1 MKKGFTLIELLAVIV
16 ILAIIALIAT
26 PIIMGI
32 IEESKKN
39 SAIESVRLY
48 VDGLAKKIASNNA
61 IEEFNPATCTVGE
74 TLTCDGETVEYDL
87 NGKKPTSGTINFSNG
102 KVISYTI
109 HINGYI
115 VIKDENGVRATK
127 EGNTPV
133 ETHTTYALGQLIQY
147 DPVNNSTCTS
157 GYTCYKWRVIT
168 VNDTA
173 SNSTITLQ
181 MDHNIINTAAW
192 VNQEDYDNNT
202 NWNSHKKNDKGPI
215 TALEMLEEETTLWD
229 DSLKLNYSYDTSGG
243 HYSYGTLSCTNGTC
257 TIGGDTVTTDL
268 KARMITGE
276 EVAAIV
282 MATGAEEGT
291 YADGWSLNFGDSFAF
306 SNLYYELGSQND
318 GTGNTDLAWLIE
330 NTSEDTYYD
339 SGSTD
344 NIYDSSNW
352 GYWTLSPS
360 PWYEPERAW
369 CVLVGGFLGDNN
381 VSYSSYYGIRPV
393 ITISKNV
400 LD

>member
-32 IEESKKN
+32 IEDSKKN

-48 VDGLAKKIASNNA
+48 VDGLAKKIASKNA

-102 KVISYTI
+102 KVTSYTL
-109 HINGYI
+109 HINGYV

-192 VNQEDYDNNT
+192 VNREDYDNNT
-202 NWNSHKKNDKGPI
+202 NWNSHKRNDKGPI

-291 YADGWSLNFGDSFAF
+291 DADGWSLNFGDLFAF
-306 SNLYYELGSQND
+306 SNLYYELGSQNE
-318 GTGNTDLAWLIE
+318 GTGM
-330 NTSEDTYYD
+330 
-339 SGSTD
+339 
-344 NIYDSSNW
+344 
-352 GYWTLSPS
+352 
-360 PWYEPERAW
+360 
-369 CVLVGGFLGDNN
+369 
-381 VSYSSYYGIRPV
+381 
-393 ITISKNV
+393 
-400 LD
+400 